1 MSKYSSLD
9 LSGLELE
16 NSDAAQVVQGM
27 IQGNNR
33 AQRRNILKA
42 LAKVENRDLV
52 YNKRLS
58 QETKQL
64 HQNYNK
70 QLQEKMAEGLEDDWK
85 KSTALAA
92 LTLKRKYNWN
102 KGRVQSFVEKMNELH
117 VEMVKSGE
125 YAEIEK
131 LLDEECDIQLEVVD

>member
-33 AQRRNILKA
+33 AQRRSILKA

-102 KGRVQSFVEKMNELH
+102 KGRVQSFVGKMNELH

>member
-102 KGRVQSFVEKMNELH
+102 KGRVQSFVGKMNELH

>member
-1 MSKYSSLD
+1 MNKYSSLD

-102 KGRVQSFVEKMNELH
+102 KGRVQSFVGKMNELH
-117 VEMVKSGE
+117 VEMVNSGE

>member
-27 IQGNNR
+27 IQGHNR

-102 KGRVQSFVEKMNELH
+102 KGRVQSFVGKMNELH

>member
-1 MSKYSSLD
+1 MNKYSSLD

-102 KGRVQSFVEKMNELH
+102 KGRVQSFVGKMNELH

-131 LLDEECDIQLEVVD
+131 LLDEECDIELEVVD

>member
-27 IQGNNR
+27 IQGHNR

-64 HQNYNK
+64 HQNYSK

-102 KGRVQSFVEKMNELH
+102 KGRVQSFVGKMNELH

>member
-1 MSKYSSLD
+1 MNKYSSLD

-102 KGRVQSFVEKMNELH
+102 KGRVQSFVGKMNELH